1 MNKNLKNI
9 ALLDIGNT
17 AIKVGIADNE
27 TKKLK
32 ITKSISTEEECRAF
46 IDNYACDT
54 IIYSNVRPGIHEKNI
69 ATPTCSKII
78 NAKNIIDDSFIK
90 FEKSLDIG
98 IDRKLACLGAAPL
111 TKKSSFA
118 VFTLGTANTVSFVN
132 NNECK
137 HSFIWP
143 GLQISAKALTD
154 NTRLRLNAKK
164 YYTDKPESLNK
175 KQITLEES
183 CDIGIYYSAVYAIDA
198 WIAYFKNLTNDKVS
212 LFLTGGF
219 AHVLQLKL
227 KSETKI
233 IPNLTL
239 RGLLAFIPKIE
250 Q

>member
-1 MNKNLKNI
+1 MNKNSTNI

-17 AIKVGIADNE
+17 AIKVGIADSE
-27 TKKLK
+27 TKRLK
-32 ITKSISTEEECRAF
+32 ITKSISTEEECRSF
-46 IDNYACDT
+46 INNHNCNA
-54 IIYSNVRPGIHEKNI
+54 IVYSNVRPGILEKNI
-69 ATPTCSKII
+69 STPTCSKII

-98 IDRKLACLGAAPL
+98 IDRKLACLGATPL
-111 TKKSSFA
+111 TKNAFI
-118 VFTLGTANTVSFVN
+118 VFTLGTANTVSFVS

-137 HSFIWP
+137 HSFVWP

-154 NTRLRLNAKK
+154 NTRLILNSKK
-164 YYTDKPESLNK
+164 YYTDKPEPLNK
-175 KQITLEES
+175 EQITLEES

-198 WIAYFKNLTNDKVS
+198 WIDYFKNLTGNKISV
-212 LFLTGGF
+212 FLTGGF

-239 RGLLAFIPKIE
+239 RGLLAFIPKVD